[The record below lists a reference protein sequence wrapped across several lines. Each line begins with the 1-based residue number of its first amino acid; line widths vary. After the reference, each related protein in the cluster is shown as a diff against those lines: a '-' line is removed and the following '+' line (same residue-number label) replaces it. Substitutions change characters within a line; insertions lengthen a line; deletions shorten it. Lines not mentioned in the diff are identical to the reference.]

1 MCHEGECRCK
11 SNYELFQRQCI
22 PSQGCLHDG
31 HCIREHTVCKNEK
44 CTCMVNYSW
53 NTRAGSCVLVQKT
66 LTDQQPTVASSTAEE
81 STKTP
86 TVASSTAEV
95 STKAIPTSAVDA
107 SSSPKEESTSK
118 VSTKAIPTSAVDAS
132 SSPKITATE
141 EDTRTSTE
149 KDHFSKVWTTSE
161 NSEKKALNED
171 KKETIS
177 PGMMVMG
184 YGKGDVEVSV
194 QV

>member
-1 MCHEGECRCK
+1 
-11 SNYELFQRQCI
+11 
-22 PSQGCLHDG
+22 
-31 HCIREHTVCKNEK
+31 
-44 CTCMVNYSW
+44 MVNYSW

-86 TVASSTAEV
+86 TVASSTAEESTKAIPTSAVDASSSPKQESTSKV

-184 YGKGDVEVSV
+184 YGKGDVEVSL